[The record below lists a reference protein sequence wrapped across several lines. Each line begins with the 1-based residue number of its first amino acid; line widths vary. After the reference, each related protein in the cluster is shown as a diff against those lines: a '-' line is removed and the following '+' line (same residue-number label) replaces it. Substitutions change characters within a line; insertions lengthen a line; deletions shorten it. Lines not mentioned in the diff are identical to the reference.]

1 MQPPQV
7 RTLAWSRCHPMH
19 CNGQTGLQQATA
31 CNLKKFRLDIWMY
44 FQNHFLKIFLY
55 GSHNWF
61 DIPTFSGEIHSP
73 CHGICCEWHYG
84 GRRPRNYIHLFRFR
98 LWPWKKITLYINR
111 PSVTLTKTTASVSAS
126 DQARQNVI
134 KATVSNPSASLVPCN
149 SKLSEN
155 EQQLQFEYRPLRLIK
170 NFFFNPLPVDV
181 FFFQWIWNFLCKTPD
196 NVHCSLFWK

>member
-1 MQPPQV
+1 
-7 RTLAWSRCHPMH
+7 MH

-44 FQNHFLKIFLY
+44 FQNHFFKIFFIRESQLVWY
-55 GSHNWF
+55 SYIFRGN
-61 DIPTFSGEIHSP
+61 PFSLS
-73 CHGICCEWHYG
+73 WDLLWVALW
-84 GRRPRNYIHLFRFR
+84 PRNYIHLFRFR
-98 LWPWKKITLYINR
+98 PWKKITLYINR

-134 KATVSNPSASLVPCN
+134 KATVSNPSAPLVPCN

-170 NFFFNPLPVDV
+170 NFYFNPLPVDV